1 VAGADVEVVR
11 NAYEALNRGE
21 TGKALAALDGDA
33 EWVEH
38 SSLPEAG
45 AYRGREAIEAFLH
58 GFLES
63 WEEFRQDPEQIV
75 DAGERVGVVLHSFAR
90 GKGSG
95 VEVEMRYAHVWTM
108 RDGRG
113 VRVDTYEDAAEALE
127 SLREASARSDA

>member
-1 VAGADVEVVR
+1 VAAEDVEILR
-11 NAYEALNRGE
+11 SAYEALNRGATSE
-21 TGKALAALDGDA
+21 ALAALDRDA

-45 AYRGREAIEAFLH
+45 AYRGRDAIEAFLD

-63 WEEFRQDPEQIV
+63 WEEFRQEPEQFV
-75 DAGERVGVVLHSFAR
+75 DAGERVGIVLHSYAR

-108 RDGRG
+108 RDGQG
-113 VRVDTYEDAAEALE
+113 VRVDTYEDAAEALGT
-127 SLREASARSDA
+127 LRGTSTRNEA